1 MDTGNNIPNSLNGKQ
16 KVAIAIS
23 YTPDELKEN
32 LDIAIQEAVSDY
44 LASNKLYNQH
54 FSRKRV
60 LTMDVVIK
68 LLISMQGGSL
78 KKELY
83 DAGVAVTASAFVQQ
97 RDKIPSL
104 VMEEVFERFNSRCKD
119 EKTYK
124 GYKVLA
130 IDGTTINMARN
141 PKSDSYVKNDSTP
154 KGYNQLHVNPLY
166 DVLNKTYHSCVIQPQ
181 PKQDEVG
188 ALTFMLKW
196 YQFKEKTLIVADR
209 GYESYNAFAHL
220 QNTPNI
226 DFLIRVKQDRTAM
239 REISKLPMTE
249 LDTDVSFTITTTQTK
264 EDKENGYILLQTRK
278 SEDRVYSNKTRA
290 GRWDFP
296 SPYPMTFRVV
306 RFLLETGEYE
316 TLATSLPRSFT
327 LAEIKELYHAR
338 WGIETAFRELKY
350 GLGLVNLHGK
360 KDDFVK
366 QEIFAAMTMSNFC
379 SRIVNEV
386 VLRKNDANIH
396 EYKVNMNMAIHICRQ
411 FFRTKD
417 ADERQ
422 LLKDI
427 AKYTEPVRPGR
438 RDERNIK
445 AKSFA
450 GFIYRVS
457 A

>member
-1 MDTGNNIPNSLNGKQ
+1 MKIVNSTPN
-16 KVAIAIS
+16 V
-23 YTPDELKEN
+23 LKDK
-32 LDIAIQEAVSDY
+32 LDIAIQKAVADY
-44 LASNKLYNQH
+44 MADYKLNNPN

-60 LTMDVVIK
+60 LTMDKVIK
-68 LLISMQGGSL
+68 LLLSVQGGSL

-83 DAGVAVTASAFVQQ
+83 DAGIAVTASAFVQQ
-97 RDKIPSL
+97 RDKIPWT
-104 VMEEVFERFNSRCKD
+104 VFEEVFEHFNNLCKD
-119 EKTYK
+119 TKTYK

-130 IDGTTINMARN
+130 IDGTTVNMARN
-141 PKSDSYVKNDSTP
+141 PKSSSFVKNDSTP

-166 DVLNKTYHSCVIQPQ
+166 DVLNKTYQYCVVQPQ
-181 PKQDEVG
+181 PQQDEVG
-188 ALTFMLKW
+188 ALTFMLDW
-196 YQFKEKTLIVADR
+196 YDFKEKTLIVGDR

-220 QNTPNI
+220 QNTPNT
-226 DFLIRVKQDRTAM
+226 DFLIRVKQDHSAM
-239 REISKLPMTE
+239 REIGKLPMTE

-278 SEDRVYSNKTRA
+278 NEDRIYSSKTRA

-306 RFLLETGEYE
+306 RFQLETGEYE
-316 TLATSLPRSFT
+316 TLATSLPRSIT
-327 LAEIKELYHAR
+327 LAEIKELYHSR

-366 QEIFAAMTMSNFC
+366 QEIYSAMIMSNFC
-379 SRIVNEV
+379 SRIANEV
-386 VLRKNDANIH
+386 VVRKNEANVH

-411 FFRTKD
+411 FYRTQNG
-417 ADERQ
+417 DEKQ

-427 AKYTEPVRPGR
+427 ARYTEPVRPGR

-445 AKSFA
+445 AKSFV